1 METRELFWNV
11 DGAAYTIFY
20 VIAWSV
26 IALFLIGFARHFVK
40 YFRGRKSPVPVDVW
54 RGFGRMVVEILSHR
68 RQARR
73 DRYAGISHQQIF
85 YGFLFLFIGTS
96 IITVEY
102 DFTEPVLGVT
112 FWKGS
117 FYLIFSLVLDIGGVM
132 LIAGILLMMWR
143 RARFKLP
150 KLDYVRRYQGEEEP
164 RVVARAWQREDWI
177 FMSVLLLI
185 AVTGFL
191 QEAVRIVMDAPP
203 WAPWSPVGWVIA
215 KIFSGLGMDAE
226 GAEAVRRA
234 NWWIHGVIAMLFI
247 GAIPWNKAKHMI
259 AVMGSLSVR
268 DPKALSR
275 LSKVPEG
282 APEVGVSSIEQFPWK
297 AMLNFDACTKCG
309 KCHEACPATTVGYPL
324 SPRDLILDLRKFNDR
339 AQGKPVEGVDLI
351 GEVIRPE
358 TLWACRSCGACQE
371 ICPVGIE
378 HPAIIVDMRRHL
390 VERGEMDPLLQ
401 GTLDTIA
408 NLGNSFAENPRK
420 RAAWTDALEFPVKD
434 IREEPAEYLWFVGD
448 YASYDPRNQKVSQT
462 VARLLKVAG
471 IDFGLLREGE
481 RTAGNDVRRVGEEGL
496 FESLVEHNLG
506 QMGKAS
512 FSRIVTT
519 DPHSFNTIRNEYPE
533 FGAVAPIE
541 HYSALLARL
550 LKENRLEVV
559 RPLNKRVTLHDPC
572 HLGRLNGNYDQPR
585 EVLRAIGCELIEM
598 PRSRENSF
606 CCGAGGGRIWMPD
619 QPGIEKPSENRMHEA
634 AALGEIDVFVTCC
647 PKDMT
652 MFEDARKTSGH
663 EEDFVVEDLAEL
675 VAEAIDLKSLD
686 LKEVPSLV
694 DRITDSA
701 ATRIADTIV
710 ARLGE
715 RLADQLAERISAQV
729 AGVIEERFASGTI
742 AVEAQTPE
750 AQTPEAQT
758 PEARAPAAPHEP
770 VPGAPAPAVAWEPE
784 PMTPAALPGYTIPPK
799 EGPRILVAVKQV
811 AQLGDEFEF
820 TEDGL
825 DVKEEYFDCILNEW
839 DDTALEEALQIVE
852 AQGKGEVVVVTVG
865 PERADDTLRRVLAK
879 GAHRAVRVWH
889 DGLTGAD
896 PLTVARAL
904 AGVAVA
910 EQPDLILAG
919 AQSADQAQGATG
931 TALARI
937 LGWPYAAVLLEIE
950 WDGEK
955 KLTVTRELEGGI
967 GHRFGLEAPAVL
979 TIQTGANEPRYATMR
994 MIKEAKT
1001 KPLEVVD
1008 GASVMDQ
1015 NGGYRIRRMY
1025 TPELTGQAEMFEGSI
1040 DDIAAR
1046 IAEIIRDK
1054 RGS

>member
-1 METRELFWNV
+1 
-11 DGAAYTIFY
+11 
-20 VIAWSV
+20 
-26 IALFLIGFARHFVK
+26 
-40 YFRGRKSPVPVDVW
+40 
-54 RGFGRMVVEILSHR
+54 
-68 RQARR
+68 
-73 DRYAGISHQQIF
+73 
-85 YGFLFLFIGTS
+85 
-96 IITVEY
+96 
-102 DFTEPVLGVT
+102 
-112 FWKGS
+112 
-117 FYLIFSLVLDIGGVM
+117 
-132 LIAGILLMMWR
+132 
-143 RARFKLP
+143 
-150 KLDYVRRYQGEEEP
+150 
-164 RVVARAWQREDWI
+164 
-177 FMSVLLLI
+177 
-185 AVTGFL
+185 
-191 QEAVRIVMDAPP
+191 
-203 WAPWSPVGWVIA
+203 
-215 KIFSGLGMDAE
+215 
-226 GAEAVRRA
+226 
-234 NWWIHGVIAMLFI
+234 
-247 GAIPWNKAKHMI
+247 
-259 AVMGSLSVR
+259 
-268 DPKALSR
+268 
-275 LSKVPEG
+275 
-282 APEVGVSSIEQFPWK
+282 
-297 AMLNFDACTKCG
+297 
-309 KCHEACPATTVGYPL
+309 
-324 SPRDLILDLRKFNDR
+324 
-339 AQGKPVEGVDLI
+339 
-351 GEVIRPE
+351 
-358 TLWACRSCGACQE
+358 
-371 ICPVGIE
+371 
-378 HPAIIVDMRRHL
+378 
-390 VERGEMDPLLQ
+390 
-401 GTLDTIA
+401 
-408 NLGNSFAENPRK
+408 
-420 RAAWTDALEFPVKD
+420 
-434 IREEPAEYLWFVGD
+434 
-448 YASYDPRNQKVSQT
+448 
-462 VARLLKVAG
+462 
-471 IDFGLLREGE
+471 
-481 RTAGNDVRRVGEEGL
+481 
-496 FESLVEHNLG
+496 
-506 QMGKAS
+506 
-512 FSRIVTT
+512 
-519 DPHSFNTIRNEYPE
+519 
-533 FGAVAPIE
+533 
-541 HYSALLARL
+541 
-550 LKENRLEVV
+550 
-559 RPLNKRVTLHDPC
+559 
-572 HLGRLNGNYDQPR
+572 
-585 EVLRAIGCELIEM
+585 
-598 PRSRENSF
+598 
-606 CCGAGGGRIWMPD
+606 
-619 QPGIEKPSENRMHEA
+619 
-634 AALGEIDVFVTCC
+634 
-647 PKDMT
+647 

-770 VPGAPAPAVAWEPE
+770 APGASAPAVAWEPE